1 MGTLSRTVELGVT
14 SRRLIPRKYKPR
26 ELFLT
31 NWVIKVSLRAHFLY
45 ALMAVPL
52 LSLVSVTFISRWA
65 LNASEWQ
72 LWLCSMLPSRPIALW
87 SIATEWVTVAL
98 HSMFWI
104 PIEVVKALFSRLL
117 GWYSV
122 KQLPSRHKFCV
133 HLTTMHQ
140 CTVSFYSKPHTLLA
154 EWQGCFTRYCVNTG
168 VERIRK

>member
-1 MGTLSRTVELGVT
+1 MGTLSRTVEFGVT

-31 NWVIKVSLRAHFLY
+31 NWVIKVSLRAHFLF

-52 LSLVSVTFISRWA
+52 LSLVSMIFISRWT
-65 LNASEWQ
+65 LNAWEWQ
-72 LWLCSMLPSRPIALW
+72 LWLCSLLPSRTIALW

-98 HSMFWI
+98 HSMFSI
-104 PIEVVKALFSRLL
+104 PIEVVKALFS
-117 GWYSV
+117 WCNV

-133 HLTTMHQ
+133 HLTTLHQ

-154 EWQGCFTRYCVNTG
+154 EWQRCFTCYCVNTG
-168 VERIRK
+168 VERIPK